1 MFPNESYDDDDE
13 GNDEGN
19 YVENINRYSMTQA
32 RREIFSHYVWVR
44 GGERQGDRSSRP

>member
-1 MFPNESYDDDDE
+1 MSHDDDDDDE

-32 RREIFSHYVWVR
+32 RREIFWIFLIF
-44 GGERQGDRSSRP
+44 